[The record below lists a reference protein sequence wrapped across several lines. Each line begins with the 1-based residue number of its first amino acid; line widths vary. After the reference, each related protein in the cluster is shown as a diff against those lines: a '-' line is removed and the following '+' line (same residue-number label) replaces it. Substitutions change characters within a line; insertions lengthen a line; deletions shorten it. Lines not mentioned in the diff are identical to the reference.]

1 MDESRGPQPFVPHV
15 PGTPDTA
22 PTPRGARQST
32 LRELNLGL
40 VVRQVFAEPGV
51 LTRADV
57 AAVTGMTRSTV
68 SRLVDQLLAGG
79 VLAEGDPESRS
90 GRGRPGVPLRPAS
103 ETFVSL
109 GIEANVGHL
118 ATYALDLAGTHLAS
132 EVQLTELAGSDPADA
147 LAALAR
153 QATAV
158 LDRLDARPRLL
169 SVHLAVPG
177 IVDHD
182 TGLLL
187 RAPNLRWPVVDPR
200 ALLRAAG
207 LDIGRAPFGVGN
219 EADYAA
225 LTIVQTAPG
234 RTGDLDAFLYVS
246 GNVGIGSAS
255 VMRGQ
260 VMAGRHGWAGELGHV
275 CVDPDGPRCGC
286 GATGCLEAVAGRRAM
301 LAASGLDDWD
311 AFLRAAEQPDP
322 ALAAV
327 LDRVAHALGVALAGA
342 LNLLD
347 LSHIV
352 LGGHLAGL
360 APRLLPVVEE
370 ELGVRVLSAPW
381 AQVRITTADTRA
393 APGALGAAYRGIN
406 ELLEHP
412 VRALTGPGED
422 ADG

>member
-1 MDESRGPQPFVPHV
+1 
-15 PGTPDTA
+15 
-22 PTPRGARQST
+22 
-32 LRELNLGL
+32 
-40 VVRQVFAEPGV
+40 
-51 LTRADV
+51 
-57 AAVTGMTRSTV
+57 MTN
-68 SRLVDQLLAGG
+68 
-79 VLAEGDPESRS
+79 EE
-90 GRGRPGVPLRPAS
+90 
-103 ETFVSL
+103 
-109 GIEANVGHL
+109 I
-118 ATYALDLAGTHLAS
+118 
-132 EVQLTELAGSDPADA
+132 
-147 LAALAR
+147 LAAHGPRESMEYDVVIVGGGPAGLSTAIRLKQLAAEKG
-153 QATAV
+153 QDFTVCLIEKAAEIG
-158 LDRLDARPRLL
+158 AHIL
-169 SVHLAVPG
+169 SGA
-177 IVDHD
+177 
-182 TGLLL
+182 
-187 RAPNLRWPVVDPR
+187 VVDPR

-311 AFLRAAEQPDP
+311 AFLRAAEQPDA

-381 AQVRITTADTRA
+381 AQVTITTADTGA
-393 APGALGAAYRGIN
+393 APGALGAAYRGVN